1 MKVTLGPTHL
11 PHAAGSDSRWPGGL
25 RHARGPVHFIC
36 FGMFCR
42 GLCTGQ
48 QTRKTLRNL
57 NNLKVLQGNKY
68 QLGLYGFGTHNAH
81 KRTDWSF
88 QAFLEVVCST
98 MTDTGVNVYRWPC
111 PQQRDFKLR
120 QKDVKQR
127 SARFALQISDQ
138 REQHAFVL
146 NITTSC
152 RYMCTIT
159 SS

>member
-36 FGMFCR
+36 FGMFCC

-57 NNLKVLQGNKY
+57 NLKVLQGNKY

-88 QAFLEVVCST
+88 QAFLEVACST
-98 MTDTGVNVYRWPC
+98 MTDPADLLAYARQTADTNNHQALLLFNKTAPATPAPC
-111 PQQRDFKLR
+111 TN
-120 QKDVKQR
+120 
-127 SARFALQISDQ
+127 A
-138 REQHAFVL
+138 
-146 NITTSC
+146 
-152 RYMCTIT
+152 
-159 SS
+159 